1 MNKETLRMQML
12 AGIITEAEYKLKLEE
27 TPEVLEPVVKPDTDT
42 DTDTE
47 VIPKRRKLIKPKE
60 SPKTNPKAMFTENE
74 TNILDKIVS
83 RFNSLKN
90 D

>member
-27 TPEVLEPVVKPDTDT
+27 TPEVLEPEVKPDTDT
-42 DTDTE
+42 DTE
-47 VIPKRRKLIKPKE
+47 VVPKRRKLIKPKE

>member
-1 MNKETLRMQML
+1 MREILRMQML
-12 AGIITEAEYKLKLEE
+12 AGIITEKEYNIKLEE
-27 TPEVLEPVVKPDTDT
+27 ISGVIEPIVKPDTGT

-47 VIPKRRKLIKPKE
+47 VVPKRRKLIKPKE